1 MKSASVIRGGVL
13 VGLIDGRTNQC
24 FSSCVKTSRKEVRE
38 RERVGEYIP
47 GKERGRKL
55 LSKQEILAEEWPRKL
70 EKKGWKKG
78 RLV

>member
-1 MKSASVIRGGVL
+1 M
-13 VGLIDGRTNQC
+13 VGFIDGRTNQC
-24 FSSCVKTSRKEVRE
+24 FSSCVKTSRKEVGE
-38 RERVGEYIP
+38 RERGGEYKH

-78 RLV
+78 FLV